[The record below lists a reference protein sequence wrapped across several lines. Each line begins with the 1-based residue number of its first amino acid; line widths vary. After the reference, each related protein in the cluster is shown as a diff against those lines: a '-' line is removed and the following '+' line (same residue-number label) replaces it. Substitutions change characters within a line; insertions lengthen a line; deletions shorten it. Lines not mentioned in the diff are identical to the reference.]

1 MTHTFLR
8 RQIFFG
14 GGGGAHGY
22 FSNGQLKRS
31 VRRIAGGTGTKHEHI
46 NKSTTVQTF
55 WTFLEGVGPDGI
67 LFNFRFVINRMNLL

>member
-8 RQIFFG
+8 RQTFLG
-14 GGGGAHGY
+14 RGGAHVY

-55 WTFLEGVGPDGI
+55 LEGVGPDGI
-67 LFNFRFVINRMNLL
+67 LFRFVINCMNLLLKPY